1 MRGRNVWVSWRGGQ
15 GMVVVGCGEDD
26 GAEGYNRPI

>member
-1 MRGRNVWVSWRGGQ
+1 MFGCPGGGGQ